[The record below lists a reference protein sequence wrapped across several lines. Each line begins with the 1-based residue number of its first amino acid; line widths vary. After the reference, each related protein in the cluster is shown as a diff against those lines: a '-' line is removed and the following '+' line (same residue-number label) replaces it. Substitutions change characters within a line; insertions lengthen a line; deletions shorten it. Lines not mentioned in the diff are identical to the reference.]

1 MAMTDVD
8 TVASQMLAA
17 IIGARE
23 ARNSIG
29 WSAREVEHRA
39 ERAYQQAD
47 ALCAERD
54 KRRDKRRASLG
65 AGKADDEEARAL
77 FGDDDGTGGPN
88 ASWRP

>member
-8 TVASQMLAA
+8 TVAAQMLAA

-23 ARNSIG
+23 ARNTIG

-54 KRRDKRRASLG
+54 KRLAKLG
-65 AGKADDEEARAL
+65 AEQTAEAEEVRAL
-77 FGDDDGTGGPN
+77 FGDDDG
-88 ASWRP
+88 

>member
-8 TVASQMLAA
+8 TVAAQMLAA

-23 ARNSIG
+23 ARNTIG

-54 KRRDKRRASLG
+54 KRRASLD
-65 AGKADDEEARAL
+65 AGKKAEDEEARAL